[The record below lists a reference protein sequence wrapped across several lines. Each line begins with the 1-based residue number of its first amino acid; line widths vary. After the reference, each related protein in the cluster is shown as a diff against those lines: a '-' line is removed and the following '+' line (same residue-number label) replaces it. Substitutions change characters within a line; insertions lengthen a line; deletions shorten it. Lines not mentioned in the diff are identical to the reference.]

1 MQSFDDALFTMTS
14 FSAKKLEK
22 ATLLG
27 EEKKY
32 KCLKWPQKF
41 VNNVLHWYLTGDQ
54 KKIEFVSEIWILMQN

>member
-22 ATLLG
+22 ATSLG

-41 VNNVLHWYLTGDQ
+41 VNNVLH
-54 KKIEFVSEIWILMQN
+54 